1 MVEDGY
7 KERADVG
14 ARIARIARAK
24 SPEESDDVPVAF
36 TPPSVS
42 LAQLTPRSGAGKSI
56 DTVNDDSEQPRMP
69 VARSRPKVTSTSEVP
84 PVRNKSKSPD
94 YARINLQLH
103 NDVVTRLFI
112 LARSRGKRYT
122 TLIEEY
128 VMAGLERDKG

>member
-7 KERADVG
+7 KERAEVG

-24 SPEESDDVPVAF
+24 SPVEPDDAPVAF

-42 LAQLTPRSGAGKSI
+42 LAQLTPKADTRKSI
-56 DTVNDDSEQPRMP
+56 DTSDESTEQSGTP
-69 VARSRPKVTSTSEVP
+69 VSQARPKPSSTP
-84 PVRNKSKSPD
+84 TAPQTRNKSKSPD

-128 VMAGLERDKG
+128 VMAGLDRDKG